1 MDRVA
6 VILNVPLNHT
16 LHSPD
21 TLPPM
26 KTYLL
31 LFLWITAQWV
41 SAQTGQ
47 APQQL
52 QAAAT
57 LVDHS
62 PDSAFALVKSAMR
75 IAELTNNDT
84 LLAQGNQLLGNLFY
98 RQGAFSQALLHYQQA
113 LTIAEKNDD
122 QRWQT
127 ELHNAMGDTYYYARQ
142 SGMAE
147 LELQRALVLSR
158 EIHDPLLEARA
169 LTQIGHLLEKRNQA
183 DSALQYHYQAL
194 DILKQ
199 SKDSALH
206 ADIFENIGSIYED
219 QLDLKNARYWFERAM
234 HINRYLQRNEELA
247 VNLNNLGDVN
257 RKSGEFEQALHYSK
271 QALSLA
277 TRIGSPYQQ
286 RSAYRDLSKLYSDR
300 GDVVLSK
307 LYLDSAYAITEKI
320 YAEEGAQQIALLGSF
335 YEIERKEKEI
345 QLLENGARIDSLR
358 RWILLIVTGLI
369 FVVALGQWQK
379 IKSNKRFME
388 KQNKVMEME
397 QAMLQMEIDNIKL
410 REQQLE
416 SEIKNRALQEQFLK
430 RELDLLG
437 QTLSG
442 HTLQLIAKNKMLE
455 DIQQS
460 LLDALKAEGA
470 EKNKLLKAT
479 TKSIE
484 LNFKKDEDWKQ
495 FEHFFSQV
503 HGSFYEGLKRILP
516 DISAGEQR
524 LCALLKLNIESKEI
538 ARVLGITPDS
548 LRIARYRLRKR
559 LGLEAEQSL
568 TQFLGDLK

>member
-1 MDRVA
+1 
-6 VILNVPLNHT
+6 
-16 LHSPD
+16 
-21 TLPPM
+21 M
-26 KTYLL
+26 KTHLIILLL
-31 LFLWITAQWV
+31 LFGQAV
-41 SAQTGQ
+41 SAQNRQ
-47 APQQL
+47 ANVQL
-52 QAAAT
+52 EEAAV
-57 LVDHS
+57 LLDHS
-62 PDSAFALVKSAMR
+62 PDSSFALVKMAMR
-75 IAELTNNDT
+75 IGELSQNDT
-84 LLAQGNQLLGNLFY
+84 ILAKGNQLLGKLFY

-113 LTIAEKNDD
+113 LEIAEKMGN

-142 SGMAE
+142 IGLAE
-147 LELQRALVLSR
+147 LELQRALLLSK
-158 EIHDPLLEARA
+158 EIGDPYLEAKA
-169 LTQIGHLLEKRNQA
+169 LTQMGHLLEKRNQG
-183 DSALQYHYQAL
+183 DSALHYHYQAL
-194 DILKQ
+194 EILKQ
-199 SKDSALH
+199 PIDSALH
-206 ADIFENIGSIYED
+206 ADIYENIGSIYED
-219 QLDLKNARYWFERAM
+219 QLELSKANYWFQRSM
-234 HINRYLQRNEELA
+234 RINKSLQRNEELA

-257 RKSGEFEQALHYSK
+257 RKSGEFVQALNYSN
-271 QALSLA
+271 QALALSK
-277 TRIGSPYQQ
+277 RIASPYQQ
-286 RSAYRDLSKLYSDR
+286 RSAYRDLSKLYQDR
-300 GDVVLSK
+300 GDILMSK
-307 LYLDSAYAITEKI
+307 LYLDSAYEITERI

-345 QLLENGARIDSLR
+345 QLLEKGARIDSLR
-358 RWILLIVTGLI
+358 RWILLVFVGLVLVIV
-369 FVVALGQWQK
+369 LGQWQK
-379 IKSNKRFME
+379 IKTNKRFME
-388 KQNKVMEME
+388 KQNRVMEME

-416 SEIKNRALQEQFLK
+416 SEINNRALQEQFLK
-430 RELDLLG
+430 RGLELLG

-460 LLDALKAEGA
+460 LLEALKAEGV

-503 HGSFYEGLKRILP
+503 HGSFYDGLKRILP

-559 LGLEAEQSL
+559 LGLEGDQSL
-568 TQFLGDLK
+568 SQFLGELG

>member
-1 MDRVA
+1 
-6 VILNVPLNHT
+6 
-16 LHSPD
+16 
-21 TLPPM
+21 M
-26 KTYLL
+26 KTHLIILLL
-31 LFLWITAQWV
+31 LFGQAV
-41 SAQTGQ
+41 SAQNRQ
-47 APQQL
+47 ANVQL
-52 QAAAT
+52 EEAAV
-57 LVDHS
+57 LLDHS
-62 PDSAFALVKSAMR
+62 PDSSFALVKMAMR
-75 IAELTNNDT
+75 IGELSQNDT
-84 LLAQGNQLLGNLFY
+84 ILAKGNHLLGKLFY

-113 LTIAEKNDD
+113 LEIAEKMGN

-142 SGMAE
+142 IGLAE
-147 LELQRALVLSR
+147 LELQRALLLSK
-158 EIHDPLLEARA
+158 EIGDPYLEAKA
-169 LTQIGHLLEKRNQA
+169 LTQMGHLLEKRNQG
-183 DSALQYHYQAL
+183 DSALHYHYQAL
-194 DILKQ
+194 EILKQ
-199 SKDSALH
+199 PIDSALH
-206 ADIFENIGSIYED
+206 ADIYENIGSIYED
-219 QLDLKNARYWFERAM
+219 QLELSKANYWFQRSM
-234 HINRYLQRNEELA
+234 RINKSLQRNEELA

-257 RKSGEFEQALHYSK
+257 RKSGEFVQALNYSN
-271 QALSLA
+271 QALALSK
-277 TRIGSPYQQ
+277 RIASPYQQ
-286 RSAYRDLSKLYSDR
+286 RSAYRDLSKLYQDR
-300 GDVVLSK
+300 GDILMSK
-307 LYLDSAYAITEKI
+307 LYLDSAYEITERI

-345 QLLENGARIDSLR
+345 QLLEKGARIDSLR
-358 RWILLIVTGLI
+358 RWILLVFVGLVLVIV
-369 FVVALGQWQK
+369 LGQWQK
-379 IKSNKRFME
+379 IKTNKRFME
-388 KQNKVMEME
+388 KQNRVMEME

-416 SEIKNRALQEQFLK
+416 SEINNRALQEQFLK
-430 RELDLLG
+430 RELELLG

-460 LLDALKAEGA
+460 LLEALKAEGV

-503 HGSFYEGLKRILP
+503 HGSFYDGLKRILP

-559 LGLEAEQSL
+559 LGLEGDQSL
-568 TQFLGDLK
+568 SQFLGELG